1 MAQPGPNIPLSGGY
15 DLSALV
21 ERARNKDNP
30 PQPASG
36 AFVRDVDEAQMGSI
50 IELSN
55 QVPVILEVY
64 GQGVE
69 PQLGALVTSYGG
81 KLVLATLDAQKAPQL
96 VQALQIT
103 GVPTVFAIIQG
114 RPAPLFQGH
123 APEDQIRPVLDQV
136 LQVAAQAGVTGVMP
150 QAPGSETEDDADA
163 TPIESPLSPEHQRA
177 YDALSANDLDGAE
190 QAYQDALK
198 KAPGD
203 QDAKAGLANVGL
215 MRRLADQDAAS
226 IRTAASAEPTN
237 VSAQLLVADL
247 DVAGGHLDDAFRR
260 LLGLYPTVEADGQEQ
275 LRQRLLEYFDI
286 AGPTHPS
293 VLTARQALASLL
305 Y

>member
-15 DLSALV
+15 DLSGLV
-21 ERARNKDNP
+21 ERARNKDK
-30 PQPASG
+30 PAAPSQG
-36 AFVRDVDEAQMGSI
+36 AFVRDVDEAQMGSL

-69 PQLGALVTSYGG
+69 PQLGALIESYEG
-81 KLVLATLDAQKAPQL
+81 KLVLATLDAAKAPQL

-103 GVPTVFAIIQG
+103 GIPTVFAILQG
-114 RPAPLFQGH
+114 RPAPLFQGQ
-123 APEDQIRPVLDQV
+123 APQEQLRQVLDQV
-136 LQVAAQAGVTGVMP
+136 LDLAAQAGVTGVMP
-150 QAPGSETEDDADA
+150 KPDGEPGDDAE
-163 TPIESPLSPEHQRA
+163 TPAEKPLSPEHQRA

-190 QAYQDALK
+190 EAYRDALK
-198 KAPGD
+198 KAPAD

-215 MRRLADQDAAS
+215 MRRLSGRDAQSIRDAAG
-226 IRTAASAEPTN
+226 AEPSN
-237 VSAQLLVADL
+237 LDAQMLVADL

-260 LLGLYPTVEADGQEQ
+260 LLGVFPGVDQDGKDA
-275 LRQRLLEYFDI
+275 LRARMLDYFDI

-293 VLTARQALASLL
+293 VLKARQALASLL